1 MKGNIVN
8 WLNAKWEITGMRKFE
23 TTYSKICQPL
33 NLGLILVPGA
43 WNIRDAKTLCQ
54 NLGGNINVIKSE
66 ANNDEVAKAT
76 KSSRFCSKL
85 GEI

>member
-1 MKGNIVN
+1 MKITLKQQNHANSCRTTVKGNIVN

-43 WNIRDAKTLCQ
+43 WNIRDAKTLC
-54 NLGGNINVIKSE
+54 
-66 ANNDEVAKAT
+66 
-76 KSSRFCSKL
+76 
-85 GEI
+85 